1 MDADWNEFLKVAHV
15 LILDDSQMFRTAT
28 AGMLYKIGF
37 RPEQVHQAAD
47 AVSAWRLCR
56 SRTMDLILCDYNLGG
71 GADGLS
77 FFDQLQSQG
86 LLRATTL
93 FVIVTG
99 DANTSVFLS
108 FAEHSPDDYLIKP
121 INFAAFRERLVRVHS
136 RKRLL
141 GPIQQALADNRLDDA
156 EHHLEQAIVGGPALA
171 SSLDLLRGR
180 LLLARGQADA
190 AYNLLTSSQLRS
202 PDDNVRLELAR
213 LMWQLGRGSQALGYL
228 DAITSRGPV
237 QLQGL
242 LLRATIQ
249 ISQRAFAAAFETLEQ
264 TLKLAGDN
272 SARHYQCGFLAMIGN
287 RSGDALSHFDGAAA
301 CQQAAMQPDPRPL
314 LQAIRLRL
322 DSAQH
327 ADEKLVNGLVMEIG
341 LQLKE
346 LRTQFAE
353 TKEVEL
359 LIKCRLRILAGNISE
374 AQQHLASYLASCQGD
389 DGHKPD
395 LLDQIDCA
403 KCQFNL
409 CRFDDAMATLQ
420 QARKLLPASD
430 DHGSEALLLTTH
442 LGQMTAQMSEARKR
456 ALEIRKRGIAAL
468 HSNNP
473 ITAVENLLQAIRLMP
488 SDADSAFQLFMAL
501 GQAWPRGYSINQT
514 ARLALRLQKVIQMS
528 ALAKDGNYR
537 HHSATL
543 AAQLQMPELAER

>member
-47 AVSAWRLCR
+47 AATAWRLCR

-86 LLRATTL
+86 LLPATTL

-121 INFAAFRERLVRVHS
+121 INFAALRERVMKIHA

-141 GPIQQALADNRLDDA
+141 GPIQQALNDQRLDDA
-156 EHHLEQAIVGGPALA
+156 EHYLEQAIVGGPALA
-171 SSLDLLRGR
+171 SSLDLLRAR
-180 LLLARGQADA
+180 LLLARNQADA
-190 AYNLLTSSQLRS
+190 AYNLLTSSLLRS
-202 PDDNVRLELAR
+202 ADDNIRLELAR
-213 LMWQLGRGSQALGYL
+213 LMWQLGRGPQALGYL
-228 DAITSRGPV
+228 DAIASRGPV

-249 ISQRAFAAAFETLEQ
+249 IAQRAFGAALDSLEQ
-264 TLKLAGDN
+264 SLKLAGNN
-272 SARHYQCGFLAMIGN
+272 STRHYQCGFLALIAN
-287 RSGDALSHFDGAAA
+287 KPGDALDHFDSAASG
-301 CQQAAMQPDPRPL
+301 QQSAMHPDPQPL

-322 DSAQH
+322 DQAQH
-327 ADEKLVNGLVMEIG
+327 ADEKQINSLVMEIG
-341 LQLKE
+341 LHIKD
-346 LRTQFAE
+346 LRAQFSDS
-353 TKEVEL
+353 KEVEQ
-359 LIKCRLRILAGNISE
+359 LIRCRLRILAGNIGE
-374 AQQHLASYLASCQGD
+374 AQQHLASYLAACQGD
-389 DGHKPD
+389 DGHRPD
-395 LLDQIDCA
+395 LLEQIDCA

-409 CRFDDAMATLQ
+409 CRFDEAMATLQ
-420 QARKLLPASD
+420 QARQLLPTGSGNSSD
-430 DHGSEALLLTTH
+430 ELLLATH
-442 LGQMTAQMSEARKR
+442 LGQITAQMSEARKR
-456 ALEIRKRGIAAL
+456 ALEVRKRGIAAL

-473 ITAVENLLQAIRLMP
+473 ITAVESLLQAIRLMP
-488 SDADSAFQLFMAL
+488 SDADSAFQLFLAL

-528 ALAKDGNYR
+528 ALANDATYR
-537 HHSATL
+537 QHSLVL
-543 AAQLQMPELAER
+543 ASQLQMPELAER